1 MITVSTLNNTPAGT
15 AATATTTGNTLGQDE
30 FLTLLVAQL
39 QNQDP
44 LNPTDA
50 TEFTAQL
57 AQYSQLEQLFN
68 LNDAMDG
75 LTAAQ
80 ASSQKVSALSLIGK
94 EVVVEDSHF
103 PFDGA
108 PTRIGYR
115 VDGPATDISL
125 QIRNSAGATVATIK
139 ATETGPGEHFLTWNG
154 LDQNGVPLP
163 DDTYQLAVTAKSAS
177 ADATVTVAPLVRT
190 TVTGVDLS
198 GSEPLVVTRTG
209 EFLVSAI
216 RGVYEGEATTTAATA
231 TAAKETASPTAA
243 TESGTANGDAAA
255 DTAGSAADLGDESVP
270 APTGDEPA
278 AAATTLAGDPAGAI
292 ETVNGTTAK

>member
-1 MITVSTLNNTPAGT
+1 MYTVSALNPA
-15 AATATTTGNTLGQDE
+15 AAGSAASAAKTENTLGQDE

-75 LTAAQ
+75 LSAAQ
-80 ASSQKVSALSLIGK
+80 TSSQKVSALSLINK

-115 VDGPATDISL
+115 VDGPATDIRL
-125 QIRNSAGATVATIK
+125 QIRNSAGATVATLN
-139 ATETGPGEHFLTWNG
+139 AANTAPGEHFLTWNG
-154 LDQNGVPLP
+154 LDQNGAPLP
-163 DDTYQLAVTAKSAS
+163 AGTYQLAVTAKSAS
-177 ADATVTVAPLVRT
+177 ADATVLVAPLVRT
-190 TVTGVDLS
+190 IVTGVDLS

-216 RGVYEGEATTTAATA
+216 RGVYEGEAITTDTAPAADKTAATA
-231 TAAKETASPTAA
+231 DQPADTGTSDAA
-243 TESGTANGDAAA
+243 TIDGLLPADTGEDTAVAAA
-255 DTAGSAADLGDESVP
+255 P
-270 APTGDEPA
+270 Q
-278 AAATTLAGDPAGAI
+278 AGAI
-292 ETVNGTTAK
+292 GTAAD

>member
-1 MITVSTLNNTPAGT
+1 MNTVSALNPAAASA
-15 AATATTTGNTLGQDE
+15 AATAAKTENTLGQDE

-80 ASSQKVSALSLIGK
+80 TSSQKVSALSLINK

-108 PTRIGYR
+108 PIRIGYR

-125 QIRNSAGATVATIK
+125 QIRNSAGATVATLN
-139 ATETGPGEHFLTWNG
+139 ASDTTPGEHFLTWNG
-154 LDQNGVPLP
+154 LDQNGAPLP
-163 DDTYQLAVTAKSAS
+163 ADTYQLAVTAKSAS
-177 ADATVTVAPLVRT
+177 ADATVLVAPLVRT
-190 TVTGVDLS
+190 IVTGVDLS

-216 RGVYEGEATTTAATA
+216 RGVYEGEAAATTADIA
-231 TAAKETASPTAA
+231 P
-243 TESGTANGDAAA
+243 
-255 DTAGSAADLGDESVP
+255 AGE
-270 APTGDEPA
+270 EIEA
-278 AAATTLAGDPAGAI
+278 AAATGDLPADTGAGDAATTDELPPDAAGEDTVAAAAPLTGDQAGAI
-292 ETVNGTTAK
+292 GTATGATAN

>member
-1 MITVSTLNNTPAGT
+1 MNTVSALNPAAASA
-15 AATATTTGNTLGQDE
+15 AATAAKTENTLGQDE

-80 ASSQKVSALSLIGK
+80 TSSQKVSALSLINK

-125 QIRNSAGATVATIK
+125 QIRNSAGATVATLN
-139 ATETGPGEHFLTWNG
+139 ASDTTPGEHFLTWNG
-154 LDQNGVPLP
+154 LDQNGAPLP
-163 DDTYQLAVTAKSAS
+163 ADTYQLAVTAKSAS
-177 ADATVTVAPLVRT
+177 ADATVLVAPLVRT
-190 TVTGVDLS
+190 IVTGVDLS

-216 RGVYEGEATTTAATA
+216 RGVYEGEAAATTADIAPAGEETEAAEATAATGEQPA
-231 TAAKETASPTAA
+231 DTGA
-243 TESGTANGDAAA
+243 GDAATTDELPPDA
-255 DTAGSAADLGDESVP
+255 AGEDTV
-270 APTGDEPA
+270 A
-278 AAATTLAGDPAGAI
+278 AAAPPTNDQADAIGTAAGA
-292 ETVNGTTAK
+292 VAD

>member
-1 MITVSTLNNTPAGT
+1 MNTVSALNPAAASA
-15 AATATTTGNTLGQDE
+15 AATAAKTENTLGQDE

-80 ASSQKVSALSLIGK
+80 TSSQKVSALSLINK

-108 PTRIGYR
+108 PIRIGYR

-125 QIRNSAGATVATIK
+125 QIRNSAGATVATLN
-139 ATETGPGEHFLTWNG
+139 ASDTTPGEHFLTWNG
-154 LDQNGVPLP
+154 LDQNGAPLP
-163 DDTYQLAVTAKSAS
+163 ADTYQLAVTAKSAS
-177 ADATVTVAPLVRT
+177 ADATVLVAPLVRT
-190 TVTGVDLS
+190 IVTGVDLS

-216 RGVYEGEATTTAATA
+216 RGVYEGEAAATTDNIA
-231 TAAKETASPTAA
+231 PAGKET
-243 TESGTANGDAAA
+243 E
-255 DTAGSAADLGDESVP
+255 
-270 APTGDEPA
+270 A
-278 AAATTLAGDPAGAI
+278 AAATGDLPADTGASESLAM
-292 ETVNGTTAK
+292 

>member
-1 MITVSTLNNTPAGT
+1 MNTVSALNPTAAGMAAT
-15 AATATTTGNTLGQDE
+15 AATPENTLGQDE

-75 LTAAQ
+75 LSAAQ
-80 ASSQKVSALSLIGK
+80 TSSQKVSALSLIGK

-115 VDGPATDISL
+115 VDGPATNISL
-125 QIRNSAGATVATIK
+125 QIRNSAGATVATLN
-139 ATETGPGEHFLTWNG
+139 ASDTTPGEHFLTWNG
-154 LDQNGVPLP
+154 LDQNGAPLP
-163 DDTYQLAVTAKSAS
+163 ADTYQLAVTAKSAS
-177 ADATVTVAPLVRT
+177 ADATVLVAPLVRT
-190 TVTGVDLS
+190 IVTGVDLS

-216 RGVYEGEATTTAATA
+216 RGVYEGEAAATTADIAPAGEETEAAEATAATGEQPA
-231 TAAKETASPTAA
+231 DTGA
-243 TESGTANGDAAA
+243 GDAATTDELPPDA
-255 DTAGSAADLGDESVP
+255 AGEDTVAVAAPL
-270 APTGDEPA
+270 TGDQ
-278 AAATTLAGDPAGAI
+278 AGAI
-292 ETVNGTTAK
+292 GTATGATAN

>member
-1 MITVSTLNNTPAGT
+1 
-15 AATATTTGNTLGQDE
+15 
-30 FLTLLVAQL
+30 
-39 QNQDP
+39 
-44 LNPTDA
+44 
-50 TEFTAQL
+50 
-57 AQYSQLEQLFN
+57 
-68 LNDAMDG
+68 MDG

-94 EVVVEDSHF
+94 EVVVEDTHF

-125 QIRNSAGATVATIK
+125 QIRNSAGATVATLN
-139 ATETGPGEHFLTWNG
+139 AGDTTPGEHFLTWNG
-154 LDQNGVPLP
+154 LDQNGAPLP
-163 DDTYQLAVTAKSAS
+163 ADTYQLAVTAKGAS

-216 RGVYEGEATTTAATA
+216 RGVYEGEATTAAATA
-231 TAAKETASPTAA
+231 TAAEETAGPIAA
-243 TESGTANGDAAA
+243 TGSGTADGDALAE
-255 DTAGSAADLGDESVP
+255 TAGGSADLVDEGVP

-278 AAATTLAGDPAGAI
+278 EAATTLAGDLAGAI
-292 ETVNGTTAK
+292 DTGTGTTAN

>member
-1 MITVSTLNNTPAGT
+1 MNTVSALNPAAASA
-15 AATATTTGNTLGQDE
+15 AATAAKTENTLGQDE

-80 ASSQKVSALSLIGK
+80 TSSQKVSALSLINK

-108 PTRIGYR
+108 PIRIGYR

-125 QIRNSAGATVATIK
+125 QIRNSAGATVATLN
-139 ATETGPGEHFLTWNG
+139 ASDTTPGEHFLTWNG
-154 LDQNGVPLP
+154 LDQNGAPLP
-163 DDTYQLAVTAKSAS
+163 ADTYQLAVTAKSAS
-177 ADATVTVAPLVRT
+177 ADATVLVAPLVRT
-190 TVTGVDLS
+190 IVTGVDLS

-216 RGVYEGEATTTAATA
+216 RGVYEGEAAATTADLAPAGAESEEGAATA
-231 TAAKETASPTAA
+231 VTGEQPADTGPSDAA
-243 TESGTANGDAAA
+243 TTEDVLPDAAGE
-255 DTAGSAADLGDESVP
+255 DTV
-270 APTGDEPA
+270 A
-278 AAATTLAGDPAGAI
+278 AAAPPTNDQADAIGTAAGA
-292 ETVNGTTAK
+292 VAD

>member
-1 MITVSTLNNTPAGT
+1 MNTVSALNPTAAGMAAT
-15 AATATTTGNTLGQDE
+15 AATPENTLGQDE

-75 LTAAQ
+75 LSAAQ
-80 ASSQKVSALSLIGK
+80 TSSQKVSALSLINK

-108 PTRIGYR
+108 PIRIGYR

-125 QIRNSAGATVATIK
+125 QIRNSAGATVATLN
-139 ATETGPGEHFLTWNG
+139 ASDTTPGEHFLTWNG
-154 LDQNGVPLP
+154 LDQNGAPLP
-163 DDTYQLAVTAKSAS
+163 ADTYQLAVTAKSAS
-177 ADATVTVAPLVRT
+177 ADATVLVAPLVRT
-190 TVTGVDLS
+190 IVTGVDLS

-216 RGVYEGEATTTAATA
+216 RGVYEGEAAATTADIAPAGEETEAAEATAATGEQPA
-231 TAAKETASPTAA
+231 DTGA
-243 TESGTANGDAAA
+243 GDAATTDELPPDA
-255 DTAGSAADLGDESVP
+255 AGEDTV
-270 APTGDEPA
+270 A
-278 AAATTLAGDPAGAI
+278 AAAPLTGDQAGAI
-292 ETVNGTTAK
+292 GTATGATAN

>member
-1 MITVSTLNNTPAGT
+1 MNTVSALNPAAASA
-15 AATATTTGNTLGQDE
+15 AATAAKTENTLGQDE

-80 ASSQKVSALSLIGK
+80 TSSQKVSALSLIGK
-94 EVVVEDSHF
+94 EVVVEDTHF

-125 QIRNSAGATVATIK
+125 QIRNSAGATVATLP
-139 ATETGPGEHFLTWNG
+139 ASDTTPGEHFLTWNG
-154 LDQNGVPLP
+154 LDQNGAPLP
-163 DDTYQLAVTAKSAS
+163 ADTYQLAVTAKGAS

-216 RGVYEGEATTTAATA
+216 RGVYEGEATAAAATTAAE
-231 TAAKETASPTAA
+231 ETASPIAA
-243 TESGTANGDAAA
+243 TESGTAAGDAAA
-255 DTAGSAADLGDESVP
+255 ETAGGSADLVDEGVP

-278 AAATTLAGDPAGAI
+278 EAATPLAGDPAGAI
-292 ETVNGTTAK
+292 DTVTGTTAN

>member
-1 MITVSTLNNTPAGT
+1 MNTVSALNPTAAGMAAT
-15 AATATTTGNTLGQDE
+15 AATPENTLGQDE

-75 LTAAQ
+75 LSAAQ
-80 ASSQKVSALSLIGK
+80 TSSQKVSALSLINK
-94 EVVVEDSHF
+94 EVVVEDTHF

-125 QIRNSAGATVATIK
+125 QIRNSAGATVATLN
-139 ATETGPGEHFLTWNG
+139 ASDTTPGEHFLTWNG
-154 LDQNGVPLP
+154 LDQNGAPLP
-163 DDTYQLAVTAKSAS
+163 ADTYQLAVTAKSAS
-177 ADATVTVAPLVRT
+177 ADATVLVAPLVRT
-190 TVTGVDLS
+190 IVTGVDLS

-216 RGVYEGEATTTAATA
+216 RGVYEGEAAATTADIAPAGEETEAAEATAATGEQPA
-231 TAAKETASPTAA
+231 DTGA
-243 TESGTANGDAAA
+243 GDAATTDELPPDA
-255 DTAGSAADLGDESVP
+255 AGEDTV
-270 APTGDEPA
+270 A
-278 AAATTLAGDPAGAI
+278 AAAPLTGDQAGAI
-292 ETVNGTTAK
+292 GTATGATAN

>member
-1 MITVSTLNNTPAGT
+1 MNTVSALNPTAAGMAAT
-15 AATATTTGNTLGQDE
+15 AATPENTLGQDE

-75 LTAAQ
+75 LSAAQ
-80 ASSQKVSALSLIGK
+80 TSSQKVSALSLINK

-108 PTRIGYR
+108 PIRIGYR

-125 QIRNSAGATVATIK
+125 QIRNSAGATVATLN
-139 ATETGPGEHFLTWNG
+139 ASDTTSGEHFLTWNG
-154 LDQNGVPLP
+154 LDQNGAPLP
-163 DDTYQLAVTAKSAS
+163 ADTYQLAVTAKSAS
-177 ADATVTVAPLVRT
+177 ADATVLVAPLVRT
-190 TVTGVDLS
+190 IVTGVDLS

-216 RGVYEGEATTTAATA
+216 RGVYEGEAAATTADIAPAGEETEAAEATAATGEQPA
-231 TAAKETASPTAA
+231 DTGA
-243 TESGTANGDAAA
+243 GDAATTDELPPDA
-255 DTAGSAADLGDESVP
+255 AGEDTV
-270 APTGDEPA
+270 A
-278 AAATTLAGDPAGAI
+278 AAAPLTGDQAGAI
-292 ETVNGTTAK
+292 GTATGATAN

>member
-1 MITVSTLNNTPAGT
+1 MITVSALNNTAAGT
-15 AATATTTGNTLGQDE
+15 AATAAKTDNTLGQDQ

-80 ASSQKVSALSLIGK
+80 TSSQKVSALSLIGK
-94 EVVVEDSHF
+94 EVVVEDTHF

-125 QIRNSAGATVATIK
+125 QIRNSAGATVATLN
-139 ATETGPGEHFLTWNG
+139 AGDTTPGEHFLTWNG

-163 DDTYQLAVTAKSAS
+163 ADTYQLAVTAKSAG
-177 ADATVTVAPLVRT
+177 ADGTVTVAPLVRT
-190 TVTGVDLS
+190 IVTGVDLS

-216 RGVYEGEATTTAATA
+216 RGVYEGEATTAATTTAAE
-231 TAAKETASPTAA
+231 ETASPIAA
-243 TESGTANGDAAA
+243 TESGTADGDAAA
-255 DTAGSAADLGDESVP
+255 ETAGGSADLVDEGVP
-270 APTGDEPA
+270 APTVDEPA
-278 AAATTLAGDPAGAI
+278 EAATPLAGDVAGAND
-292 ETVNGTTAK
+292 TVTGTTAN

>member
-1 MITVSTLNNTPAGT
+1 MNTVSALNPTAAGMAAT
-15 AATATTTGNTLGQDE
+15 AATPENTLGQDE

-75 LTAAQ
+75 LSAAQ
-80 ASSQKVSALSLIGK
+80 TSSQKVSALSLINK
-94 EVVVEDSHF
+94 EVVVEDTHF

-125 QIRNSAGATVATIK
+125 QIRNSAGATVATLN
-139 ATETGPGEHFLTWNG
+139 ASDTTPGEHFLTWNG
-154 LDQNGVPLP
+154 LDQNGAPLP
-163 DDTYQLAVTAKSAS
+163 ADTYQLAVTAKSAS
-177 ADATVTVAPLVRT
+177 ADATVLVAPLVRT
-190 TVTGVDLS
+190 IVTGVDLS

-216 RGVYEGEATTTAATA
+216 RGVYEGEAAATTADIAPAGEETEATAATGEQPA
-231 TAAKETASPTAA
+231 DTGA
-243 TESGTANGDAAA
+243 GDAATTDELPPDA
-255 DTAGSAADLGDESVP
+255 AGEDTV
-270 APTGDEPA
+270 A
-278 AAATTLAGDPAGAI
+278 AAAPLTGDQAGA
-292 ETVNGTTAK
+292 TGATAN

>member
-1 MITVSTLNNTPAGT
+1 MNTVSALNPTAAGMAAT
-15 AATATTTGNTLGQDE
+15 AATPENTLGQDE

-80 ASSQKVSALSLIGK
+80 TSSQKVSALSLINK

-115 VDGPATDISL
+115 VDGPATNISL
-125 QIRNSAGATVATIK
+125 QIRNSAGATVATLN
-139 ATETGPGEHFLTWNG
+139 AGDTTPGEHFLTWNG
-154 LDQNGVPLP
+154 LDQNGAPLP
-163 DDTYQLAVTAKSAS
+163 ADTYQLAVTAKSAS
-177 ADATVTVAPLVRT
+177 ADATVLVAPLVRT
-190 TVTGVDLS
+190 IVTGVDLS

-216 RGVYEGEATTTAATA
+216 RGVYEGEAAATTADIAPAGEETEAAEATAATGEQPA
-231 TAAKETASPTAA
+231 DTGA
-243 TESGTANGDAAA
+243 GDAATTDELPPDA
-255 DTAGSAADLGDESVP
+255 AGEDTV
-270 APTGDEPA
+270 A
-278 AAATTLAGDPAGAI
+278 AAAPLTGDQAGAI
-292 ETVNGTTAK
+292 GTATGATAN

>member
-1 MITVSTLNNTPAGT
+1 MNTVSALNPTAAGMAAT
-15 AATATTTGNTLGQDE
+15 AATPENTLGQDE

-80 ASSQKVSALSLIGK
+80 TSSQKVSALSLINK

-108 PTRIGYR
+108 PIRIGYR

-125 QIRNSAGATVATIK
+125 QIRNSAGATVATLN
-139 ATETGPGEHFLTWNG
+139 ASDTTPGEHFLTWNG
-154 LDQNGVPLP
+154 LDQNGAPLP
-163 DDTYQLAVTAKSAS
+163 ADTYQLAVTAKSAS
-177 ADATVTVAPLVRT
+177 ADATVLVAPLVRT
-190 TVTGVDLS
+190 IVTGVDLS

-216 RGVYEGEATTTAATA
+216 RGVYEGEAAATTADIAPAGEETEAAEATAATGEQPA
-231 TAAKETASPTAA
+231 DTGA
-243 TESGTANGDAAA
+243 GDAATTDELPPDA
-255 DTAGSAADLGDESVP
+255 AGEDTV
-270 APTGDEPA
+270 A
-278 AAATTLAGDPAGAI
+278 AAAPLTGDQAGA
-292 ETVNGTTAK
+292 TGATAN

>member
-1 MITVSTLNNTPAGT
+1 MNTVSALNPAAASA
-15 AATATTTGNTLGQDE
+15 AATAAKTENTLGQDE

-80 ASSQKVSALSLIGK
+80 TSSQKVSALSLIGK
-94 EVVVEDSHF
+94 EVVVEDTHF

-125 QIRNSAGATVATIK
+125 QIRNSAGATVATLN
-139 ATETGPGEHFLTWNG
+139 AGDTTPGEHFLTWNG
-154 LDQNGVPLP
+154 LDQNGAPLP
-163 DDTYQLAVTAKSAS
+163 ADTYQLAVTAKGAS

-216 RGVYEGEATTTAATA
+216 RGVYEGEATTAATA
-231 TAAKETASPTAA
+231 TAAEETASPIAA
-243 TESGTANGDAAA
+243 TVSGTADGDALAE
-255 DTAGSAADLGDESVP
+255 TAGDSADLVDEGVP

-278 AAATTLAGDPAGAI
+278 EAATTLAGDLAGAI
-292 ETVNGTTAK
+292 DTGTGTTAN

>member
-1 MITVSTLNNTPAGT
+1 
-15 AATATTTGNTLGQDE
+15 
-30 FLTLLVAQL
+30 
-39 QNQDP
+39 
-44 LNPTDA
+44 
-50 TEFTAQL
+50 
-57 AQYSQLEQLFN
+57 
-68 LNDAMDG
+68 MDG

-80 ASSQKVSALSLIGK
+80 TSSQKVSALSLIGK
-94 EVVVEDSHF
+94 EVVVEDTHF

-125 QIRNSAGATVATIK
+125 QIRNSAGATVATLN
-139 ATETGPGEHFLTWNG
+139 AGDTTPGEHFLTWNG
-154 LDQNGVPLP
+154 LDQNGAPLP
-163 DDTYQLAVTAKSAS
+163 ADTYQLAVTAKGAS

-216 RGVYEGEATTTAATA
+216 RGVYEGEATAAAATTAAE
-231 TAAKETASPTAA
+231 ETASPIAA
-243 TESGTANGDAAA
+243 TESGTAAGDAAA
-255 DTAGSAADLGDESVP
+255 ETAGGSADLVDEGVP

-278 AAATTLAGDPAGAI
+278 EAATTLAGDLAGAI
-292 ETVNGTTAK
+292 DTVTGTTAN

>member
-1 MITVSTLNNTPAGT
+1 MKTVVALNPTAAGMAAT
-15 AATATTTGNTLGQDE
+15 AATPENTLGQDE

-75 LTAAQ
+75 LSAAQ
-80 ASSQKVSALSLIGK
+80 TSSQKVSALSLINK
-94 EVVVEDSHF
+94 EVVVEDTHF

-125 QIRNSAGATVATIK
+125 QIRNSAGATVATLN
-139 ATETGPGEHFLTWNG
+139 ASDTTPGEHFLTWNG
-154 LDQNGVPLP
+154 LDQNGAPLP
-163 DDTYQLAVTAKSAS
+163 ADTYQLAVTAKSAS
-177 ADATVTVAPLVRT
+177 ADATVLVAPLVRT
-190 TVTGVDLS
+190 IVTGVDLS

-216 RGVYEGEATTTAATA
+216 RGVYEGEAAATTADIAPAGEETEAAEATAATGEQPA
-231 TAAKETASPTAA
+231 DTGA
-243 TESGTANGDAAA
+243 GDAATTDELPPDA
-255 DTAGSAADLGDESVP
+255 AGEDTV
-270 APTGDEPA
+270 A
-278 AAATTLAGDPAGAI
+278 AAAPLTGDQAGAI
-292 ETVNGTTAK
+292 GTATGATAN

>member
-1 MITVSTLNNTPAGT
+1 MNTVSALNPTAAGMAAT
-15 AATATTTGNTLGQDE
+15 AATPENTLGQDE

-75 LTAAQ
+75 LSAAQ
-80 ASSQKVSALSLIGK
+80 TSSQKVSALSLIGK
-94 EVVVEDSHF
+94 EVVVEDTHF

-115 VDGPATDISL
+115 VDGPATNISL
-125 QIRNSAGATVATIK
+125 QIRNSAGATVATLN
-139 ATETGPGEHFLTWNG
+139 ASDTTPGEHFLTWNG
-154 LDQNGVPLP
+154 LDQNGAPLP
-163 DDTYQLAVTAKSAS
+163 ADTYQLAVTAKSAS
-177 ADATVTVAPLVRT
+177 ADATVLVAPLVRT
-190 TVTGVDLS
+190 IVTGVDLS

-216 RGVYEGEATTTAATA
+216 RGVYEGEAAATTADIAPAGEETEAAEATAATGEQPA
-231 TAAKETASPTAA
+231 DTGA
-243 TESGTANGDAAA
+243 GDAATTDELPPDA
-255 DTAGSAADLGDESVP
+255 AGEDTV
-270 APTGDEPA
+270 A
-278 AAATTLAGDPAGAI
+278 AAAPLTGDQAGAI
-292 ETVNGTTAK
+292 GTATGATAN

>member
-1 MITVSTLNNTPAGT
+1 MNTVSALNPTAAGMAAT
-15 AATATTTGNTLGQDE
+15 AATPENTLGQDE

-80 ASSQKVSALSLIGK
+80 TSSQKVSALSLINK

-108 PTRIGYR
+108 PIRIGSR
-115 VDGPATDISL
+115 GDGPAPDISL
-125 QIRNSAGATVATIK
+125 QIRYSAGATVATLN
-139 ATETGPGEHFLTWNG
+139 ASDTTPGEHFLTWNG
-154 LDQNGVPLP
+154 LDQNGAPLP
-163 DDTYQLAVTAKSAS
+163 ADTYQLAVTAKSAS
-177 ADATVTVAPLVRT
+177 ADATVLVAPLVRT
-190 TVTGVDLS
+190 IVTGVDLS

-216 RGVYEGEATTTAATA
+216 RGVYEGEAAATTADIAPAGEETEAAEATAATGEQPA
-231 TAAKETASPTAA
+231 DTGA
-243 TESGTANGDAAA
+243 GDAATTDELPPDA
-255 DTAGSAADLGDESVP
+255 AGEDTV
-270 APTGDEPA
+270 A
-278 AAATTLAGDPAGAI
+278 AAAPLTGDQAGAI
-292 ETVNGTTAK
+292 GTATGATAN

>member
-1 MITVSTLNNTPAGT
+1 MNTVSALNPAAASA
-15 AATATTTGNTLGQDE
+15 AATAAKTENTLGQDE

-80 ASSQKVSALSLIGK
+80 TSSQKVSALSLINK

-108 PTRIGYR
+108 PIRIGYR

-125 QIRNSAGATVATIK
+125 QIRNSAGATVATLN
-139 ATETGPGEHFLTWNG
+139 ASDTTPGEHFLTWNG
-154 LDQNGVPLP
+154 LDQNGAPLP
-163 DDTYQLAVTAKSAS
+163 ADTYQLAVTAKSAS
-177 ADATVTVAPLVRT
+177 ADATVLVAPLVRT
-190 TVTGVDLS
+190 IVTGVDLS

-216 RGVYEGEATTTAATA
+216 RGVYEGEAAATTADIAPAGEETEAAEATAATGEQPA
-231 TAAKETASPTAA
+231 DTGA
-243 TESGTANGDAAA
+243 GDAATTDELPPDA
-255 DTAGSAADLGDESVP
+255 AGEDTV
-270 APTGDEPA
+270 A
-278 AAATTLAGDPAGAI
+278 AAAPLTGDQAGAI
-292 ETVNGTTAK
+292 GTATGATAN

>member
-1 MITVSTLNNTPAGT
+1 MNTVSALNPTAAGMAAT
-15 AATATTTGNTLGQDE
+15 AATPENTLGQDE

-80 ASSQKVSALSLIGK
+80 TSSQKVSALSLINK

-108 PTRIGYR
+108 PIRIGYR

-125 QIRNSAGATVATIK
+125 QIRNSAGATVATLN
-139 ATETGPGEHFLTWNG
+139 ASDTTPGEHFLTWNG
-154 LDQNGVPLP
+154 LDQNGAPLP
-163 DDTYQLAVTAKSAS
+163 ADTYQLAVTAKSAS
-177 ADATVTVAPLVRT
+177 ADATVLVAPLVRT
-190 TVTGVDLS
+190 IVTGVDLS

-216 RGVYEGEATTTAATA
+216 RGVYEGEAAATTADIAPAGEETEAAEATAATGEQPA
-231 TAAKETASPTAA
+231 DTGA
-243 TESGTANGDAAA
+243 GDAATTDELPPDA
-255 DTAGSAADLGDESVP
+255 AGEDTV
-270 APTGDEPA
+270 A
-278 AAATTLAGDPAGAI
+278 AAAPLTNDQAGAI
-292 ETVNGTTAK
+292 GTATGATAN

>member
-1 MITVSTLNNTPAGT
+1 MNTVSALNPAAASA
-15 AATATTTGNTLGQDE
+15 AATAAKTENTLGQDE

-75 LTAAQ
+75 LSAAQ
-80 ASSQKVSALSLIGK
+80 TSSQKVSALSLINK
-94 EVVVEDSHF
+94 EVVVEDTHF

-125 QIRNSAGATVATIK
+125 QIRNSAGATVATLN
-139 ATETGPGEHFLTWNG
+139 ASDTTPGEHFLTWNG
-154 LDQNGVPLP
+154 LDQNGAPLP
-163 DDTYQLAVTAKSAS
+163 ADTYQLAVTAKSAS
-177 ADATVTVAPLVRT
+177 ADATVLVAPLVRT
-190 TVTGVDLS
+190 IVTGVDLS

-216 RGVYEGEATTTAATA
+216 RGVYEGEAAATTADIAPAGEETEAAEATAATGEQPA
-231 TAAKETASPTAA
+231 DTGA
-243 TESGTANGDAAA
+243 GDAATTDELPPDA
-255 DTAGSAADLGDESVP
+255 AGEDTVAVAAPL
-270 APTGDEPA
+270 TGDQ
-278 AAATTLAGDPAGAI
+278 AGAI
-292 ETVNGTTAK
+292 GTATGATAN

>member
-1 MITVSTLNNTPAGT
+1 MNTVSALNPAAASA
-15 AATATTTGNTLGQDE
+15 AATAAKTENTLGQDE

-80 ASSQKVSALSLIGK
+80 TSSQKVSALSLIGK
-94 EVVVEDSHF
+94 EVVVEDTHF

-125 QIRNSAGATVATIK
+125 QIRNSAGATVATLN
-139 ATETGPGEHFLTWNG
+139 ASDTTPGEHFLTWNG
-154 LDQNGVPLP
+154 LDQNGAPLP
-163 DDTYQLAVTAKSAS
+163 ADTYQLAVTAKSAS
-177 ADATVTVAPLVRT
+177 ADATVLVAPLVRT
-190 TVTGVDLS
+190 IVTGVDLS

-216 RGVYEGEATTTAATA
+216 RGVYEGEAAATTADIAPAGEETEAAEATAATGEQPA
-231 TAAKETASPTAA
+231 DTGA
-243 TESGTANGDAAA
+243 GDAATTDELPPDA
-255 DTAGSAADLGDESVP
+255 AGEDTV
-270 APTGDEPA
+270 A
-278 AAATTLAGDPAGAI
+278 AAAPLTGDQAGAI
-292 ETVNGTTAK
+292 GTATGATAN

>member
-1 MITVSTLNNTPAGT
+1 MNTVSALNPTAASA
-15 AATATTTGNTLGQDE
+15 AATAAKTENTLGQDE

-75 LTAAQ
+75 LSAAQ
-80 ASSQKVSALSLIGK
+80 TSSQKVSALSLINK
-94 EVVVEDSHF
+94 EVVVEDTHF

-125 QIRNSAGATVATIK
+125 QIRNSAGATVATLN
-139 ATETGPGEHFLTWNG
+139 ASDTTPGEHFLTWNG
-154 LDQNGVPLP
+154 LDQNGAPLP
-163 DDTYQLAVTAKSAS
+163 ADTYQLAVTAKSAS
-177 ADATVTVAPLVRT
+177 ADATVLVAPLVRT
-190 TVTGVDLS
+190 IVTGVDLS

-216 RGVYEGEATTTAATA
+216 RGVYEGEAAATTADIAPAGEETEAAEATAATGEQPA
-231 TAAKETASPTAA
+231 DTGA
-243 TESGTANGDAAA
+243 GDAATTDELPPDA
-255 DTAGSAADLGDESVP
+255 AGEDTV
-270 APTGDEPA
+270 A
-278 AAATTLAGDPAGAI
+278 AAAPLTGDQAGAI
-292 ETVNGTTAK
+292 GTATGATAN

>member
-1 MITVSTLNNTPAGT
+1 MNTVSALNPAAASA
-15 AATATTTGNTLGQDE
+15 AATAAKTENTLGQDE

-80 ASSQKVSALSLIGK
+80 TSSQKVSALSLIGK
-94 EVVVEDSHF
+94 EVVVEDTHF

-125 QIRNSAGATVATIK
+125 QIRNSAGATVATLN
-139 ATETGPGEHFLTWNG
+139 AGDTTPGEHFLTWNG
-154 LDQNGVPLP
+154 LDQNGAPLP
-163 DDTYQLAVTAKSAS
+163 ADTYQLAVTAKGAS

-216 RGVYEGEATTTAATA
+216 RGVYEGEATAAAATTAAE
-231 TAAKETASPTAA
+231 ETASPIAA
-243 TESGTANGDAAA
+243 TESGTAAGDAAA
-255 DTAGSAADLGDESVP
+255 ETAGGSADLVDEGVP

-278 AAATTLAGDPAGAI
+278 EAATTLAGNPAGAI
-292 ETVNGTTAK
+292 DTVTGTTAN

>member
-1 MITVSTLNNTPAGT
+1 MNTVSALNPAAASA
-15 AATATTTGNTLGQDE
+15 AATAAKTENTLGQDE

-80 ASSQKVSALSLIGK
+80 TSSQKVSALSLINK
-94 EVVVEDSHF
+94 EVVVEDTHF

-108 PTRIGYR
+108 PIRIGYR

-125 QIRNSAGATVATIK
+125 QIRNSAGATVATLN
-139 ATETGPGEHFLTWNG
+139 ASDTTPGEHFLTWNG
-154 LDQNGVPLP
+154 LDQNGAPLP
-163 DDTYQLAVTAKSAS
+163 ADTYQLAVTAKSAS
-177 ADATVTVAPLVRT
+177 ADATVLVAPLVRT
-190 TVTGVDLS
+190 IVTGVDLS

-216 RGVYEGEATTTAATA
+216 RGVYEGEAAATTADIAPAGEETEAAEATAATGEQPA
-231 TAAKETASPTAA
+231 DTGA
-243 TESGTANGDAAA
+243 GDAATTDELPPDA
-255 DTAGSAADLGDESVP
+255 AGEDTV
-270 APTGDEPA
+270 A
-278 AAATTLAGDPAGAI
+278 AAAPLTGDQAGAI
-292 ETVNGTTAK
+292 GTATGATAN

>member
-1 MITVSTLNNTPAGT
+1 MNTVSALNPTAAGMAAT
-15 AATATTTGNTLGQDE
+15 AATPENTLGQDE

-80 ASSQKVSALSLIGK
+80 TSSQKVSALSLINK

-108 PTRIGYR
+108 PIRIGYR

-125 QIRNSAGATVATIK
+125 QIRNSAGATVATLN
-139 ATETGPGEHFLTWNG
+139 ASDTTPGEHFLTWNG
-154 LDQNGVPLP
+154 LDQNGAPLP
-163 DDTYQLAVTAKSAS
+163 ADTYQLAVTAKSAS
-177 ADATVTVAPLVRT
+177 ADATVLVAPLVRT
-190 TVTGVDLS
+190 IVTGVDLS

-216 RGVYEGEATTTAATA
+216 RGVYEGEAAATTADIAPAGEETEAAEATAATGEQPA
-231 TAAKETASPTAA
+231 DTGA
-243 TESGTANGDAAA
+243 GDAATTDELPPDA
-255 DTAGSAADLGDESVP
+255 AGEDTV
-270 APTGDEPA
+270 A
-278 AAATTLAGDPAGAI
+278 AAAPLTGDQAGAI
-292 ETVNGTTAK
+292 GTATGATAN

>member
-1 MITVSTLNNTPAGT
+1 MNTVSALNPTAAGMAAT
-15 AATATTTGNTLGQDE
+15 AATPENTLGQDE

-75 LTAAQ
+75 LSAAQ
-80 ASSQKVSALSLIGK
+80 TSSQKVSALSLIGK

-125 QIRNSAGATVATIK
+125 QIRNSAGATVATLN
-139 ATETGPGEHFLTWNG
+139 ASDTTPGEHFLTWNG
-154 LDQNGVPLP
+154 LDQNGAPLP
-163 DDTYQLAVTAKSAS
+163 ADTYQLAVTAKSAS
-177 ADATVTVAPLVRT
+177 ADATVLVAPLVRT
-190 TVTGVDLS
+190 IVTGVDLS

-216 RGVYEGEATTTAATA
+216 RGVYEGEAAATTADIAPAGEETEAAEATAATGEQPA
-231 TAAKETASPTAA
+231 DTGA
-243 TESGTANGDAAA
+243 GDAATTDELPPDA
-255 DTAGSAADLGDESVP
+255 AGEDTVAVAAPL
-270 APTGDEPA
+270 TGDQ
-278 AAATTLAGDPAGAI
+278 AGAI
-292 ETVNGTTAK
+292 GTATGATAN

>member
-1 MITVSTLNNTPAGT
+1 MNTVSALNPAASA
-15 AATATTTGNTLGQDE
+15 AATAAKTENTLGQDE

-75 LTAAQ
+75 LSAAQ
-80 ASSQKVSALSLIGK
+80 TSSQKVSALSLINK

-125 QIRNSAGATVATIK
+125 QIRNSAGATVATLN
-139 ATETGPGEHFLTWNG
+139 ASDTTPGEHFLTWNG
-154 LDQNGVPLP
+154 LDQNGAPLP
-163 DDTYQLAVTAKSAS
+163 ADTYQLAVTAKSAS
-177 ADATVTVAPLVRT
+177 ADATVLVAPLVRT
-190 TVTGVDLS
+190 IVTGVDLS

-216 RGVYEGEATTTAATA
+216 RGVYEGEAAATTADIAPAGEETEAAEATAATGEQPA
-231 TAAKETASPTAA
+231 DTGA
-243 TESGTANGDAAA
+243 GDAATTDELPPDA
-255 DTAGSAADLGDESVP
+255 AGEDTVAVAAPL
-270 APTGDEPA
+270 TGDQ
-278 AAATTLAGDPAGAI
+278 AGAI
-292 ETVNGTTAK
+292 GTATGATAN

>member
-1 MITVSTLNNTPAGT
+1 MITVSALNNTAAGT
-15 AATATTTGNTLGQDE
+15 AATAAKTDNTLGQDQ

-80 ASSQKVSALSLIGK
+80 TSSQKVSALSLIGK
-94 EVVVEDSHF
+94 EVVVEDTHF

-125 QIRNSAGATVATIK
+125 QIRNSAGATVATLN
-139 ATETGPGEHFLTWNG
+139 AGDTTPGEHFLTWNG

-163 DDTYQLAVTAKSAS
+163 ADTYQLAVTAKSAS
-177 ADATVTVAPLVRT
+177 ADGTVTVAPLVRT
-190 TVTGVDLS
+190 IVTGVDLS

-216 RGVYEGEATTTAATA
+216 RGVYEGEATATAATA
-231 TAAKETASPTAA
+231 AEEIAGPLAA
-243 TESGTANGDAAA
+243 TGSGTADGDAAA
-255 DTAGSAADLGDESVP
+255 ETAGGTADLADEGVP

-278 AAATTLAGDPAGAI
+278 EAATTLAGDLAGAI
-292 ETVNGTTAK
+292 DTGTGTTAN

>member
-1 MITVSTLNNTPAGT
+1 MITVSALNNTAAGT
-15 AATATTTGNTLGQDE
+15 AATAAKTDNTLGQDQ

-80 ASSQKVSALSLIGK
+80 TSSQKVSALSLIGK
-94 EVVVEDSHF
+94 EVVVEDTHF

-125 QIRNSAGATVATIK
+125 QIRNSAGATVATLN
-139 ATETGPGEHFLTWNG
+139 AGDTTPGEHFLTWNG
-154 LDQNGVPLP
+154 LDQNGAPLP
-163 DDTYQLAVTAKSAS
+163 ADTYQLAVTAKGAS
-177 ADATVTVAPLVRT
+177 ADATEASTKASMLHNS
-190 TVTGVDLS
+190 TGRRPKRS
-198 GSEPLVVTRTG
+198 
-209 EFLVSAI
+209 
-216 RGVYEGEATTTAATA
+216 
-231 TAAKETASPTAA
+231 
-243 TESGTANGDAAA
+243 ESGPRISWPAPKPSRYTDSVSCAPALSVCSARA
-255 DTAGSAADLGDESVP
+255 MAGSAGR
-270 APTGDEPA
+270 
-278 AAATTLAGDPAGAI
+278 
-292 ETVNGTTAK
+292 

>member
-1 MITVSTLNNTPAGT
+1 MITVSALNNTAATP
-15 AATATTTGNTLGQDE
+15 AATAAKTDNTLGQDQ

-80 ASSQKVSALSLIGK
+80 TSSQKVSALSQIGK

-125 QIRNSAGATVATIK
+125 QIRNSAGATVATLN
-139 ATETGPGEHFLTWNG
+139 AGDTTPGEHFLTWNG
-154 LDQNGVPLP
+154 LDQNGAPLP
-163 DDTYQLAVTAKSAS
+163 ADTYQLAVTAKGAS

-216 RGVYEGEATTTAATA
+216 RGVYEGEATTAATA
-231 TAAKETASPTAA
+231 TAAEETAGPLAA
-243 TESGTANGDAAA
+243 TGSGTAAGDAAA
-255 DTAGSAADLGDESVP
+255 ETAGGSADLVDEGVP

-278 AAATTLAGDPAGAI
+278 EAATTLAGDLAGAI
-292 ETVNGTTAK
+292 DTGTGTTAN

>member
-1 MITVSTLNNTPAGT
+1 MNTISALNNT
-15 AATATTTGNTLGQDE
+15 AASTTATSTKTENTLGQDE

-75 LTAAQ
+75 LAAAQ

-103 PFDGA
+103 SYDGA
-108 PTRIGYR
+108 PTQIGYR
-115 VDGPATDISL
+115 VDGPATNITL
-125 QIRNSAGATVATIK
+125 QIRNSTGATVATLQ
-139 ATETGPGEHFLTWNG
+139 ASDTSPGEHFLTWNG
-154 LDQNGVPLP
+154 LDQNGRALP
-163 DDTYQLAVTAKSAS
+163 AGTYLLATAAQSAS
-177 ADATVTVAPLVRT
+177 AEATVMVAPLVRT

-198 GSEPLVVTRTG
+198 GSEPLIVTRTG
-209 EFLVSAI
+209 EFLVSGI
-216 RGVYEGEATTTAATA
+216 RGVYEKELATTATTTDARTTGRDEMTDATVSGTVPADETFPTTSKDADADATTTVADELADIIGAAT
-231 TAAKETASPTAA
+231 
-243 TESGTANGDAAA
+243 
-255 DTAGSAADLGDESVP
+255 
-270 APTGDEPA
+270 
-278 AAATTLAGDPAGAI
+278 
-292 ETVNGTTAK
+292 

>member
-1 MITVSTLNNTPAGT
+1 MITVSALNNTAAGT
-15 AATATTTGNTLGQDE
+15 AATAAKTENTLGQDQ

-80 ASSQKVSALSLIGK
+80 TSSQKVSALSLIGK
-94 EVVVEDSHF
+94 EVVVEDTHF

-125 QIRNSAGATVATIK
+125 QIRNSAGATVATLN
-139 ATETGPGEHFLTWNG
+139 AGDTTPGEHFLTWNG
-154 LDQNGVPLP
+154 LDQNGAPLP
-163 DDTYQLAVTAKSAS
+163 ADTYQLAVTAKGAS

-216 RGVYEGEATTTAATA
+216 RGVYEGEATAAAATTAAE
-231 TAAKETASPTAA
+231 ETASPIAA
-243 TESGTANGDAAA
+243 TESGTAAGDAAA
-255 DTAGSAADLGDESVP
+255 ETAGGAADLVDEGVP
-270 APTGDEPA
+270 TPTGDEPA
-278 AAATTLAGDPAGAI
+278 EAATTLAGDLAGAI
-292 ETVNGTTAK
+292 DTGTGTTAN

>member
-1 MITVSTLNNTPAGT
+1 MNTVSALNPAAASA
-15 AATATTTGNTLGQDE
+15 AATAAKTENTLGQDE

-80 ASSQKVSALSLIGK
+80 TSSQKVSALSLINK

-108 PTRIGYR
+108 PIRIGYR

-125 QIRNSAGATVATIK
+125 QIRNSAGATVATLN
-139 ATETGPGEHFLTWNG
+139 AGDTTPGEHFLTWNG
-154 LDQNGVPLP
+154 LDQNGAPLP
-163 DDTYQLAVTAKSAS
+163 ADTYQLAVTAKSAS
-177 ADATVTVAPLVRT
+177 ADATVLVAPLVRT
-190 TVTGVDLS
+190 IVTGVDLS

-216 RGVYEGEATTTAATA
+216 RGVYEGEAAATTADIAPAGEETEAAEATAATGEQPA
-231 TAAKETASPTAA
+231 DTGA
-243 TESGTANGDAAA
+243 GDAATTDELPPDA
-255 DTAGSAADLGDESVP
+255 AGEDTV
-270 APTGDEPA
+270 A
-278 AAATTLAGDPAGAI
+278 AAAPLTGDQAGAI
-292 ETVNGTTAK
+292 GTATGATAN

>member
-1 MITVSTLNNTPAGT
+1 MNTVSALNPTAAGMAAT
-15 AATATTTGNTLGQDE
+15 AATPENTLGQDE

-80 ASSQKVSALSLIGK
+80 TSSQKVSALSLINK

-115 VDGPATDISL
+115 VDGPATNISL
-125 QIRNSAGATVATIK
+125 QIRNSAGATVATLN
-139 ATETGPGEHFLTWNG
+139 ASDTTPGEHFLTWNG
-154 LDQNGVPLP
+154 LDQNGAPLP
-163 DDTYQLAVTAKSAS
+163 ADTYQLAVTAKSAS
-177 ADATVTVAPLVRT
+177 ADATVLVAPLVRT
-190 TVTGVDLS
+190 IVTGVDLS

-216 RGVYEGEATTTAATA
+216 RGVYEGEAAATTADIAPAGEETEAAEATAATGEQPA
-231 TAAKETASPTAA
+231 DTGA
-243 TESGTANGDAAA
+243 GDAATTDELPPDA
-255 DTAGSAADLGDESVP
+255 AGEDTVAVAAPL
-270 APTGDEPA
+270 TGDQ
-278 AAATTLAGDPAGAI
+278 AGAI
-292 ETVNGTTAK
+292 GTATGATAN

>member
-1 MITVSTLNNTPAGT
+1 MNTVSALNPTAAGMAAT
-15 AATATTTGNTLGQDE
+15 AATPENTLGQDE

-75 LTAAQ
+75 LSAAQ
-80 ASSQKVSALSLIGK
+80 TSSQKVSALSLIGK
-94 EVVVEDSHF
+94 EVVVEDTHF

-115 VDGPATDISL
+115 VDGPATNISL
-125 QIRNSAGATVATIK
+125 QIRNSAGATVATLN
-139 ATETGPGEHFLTWNG
+139 AGDTTPGEHFLTWNG
-154 LDQNGVPLP
+154 LDQNGAPLP
-163 DDTYQLAVTAKSAS
+163 ADTYQLAVTAKSAS
-177 ADATVTVAPLVRT
+177 ADATVLVAPLVRT
-190 TVTGVDLS
+190 IVTGVDLS

-216 RGVYEGEATTTAATA
+216 RGVYEGEAAATTADIA
-231 TAAKETASPTAA
+231 P
-243 TESGTANGDAAA
+243 
-255 DTAGSAADLGDESVP
+255 AGE
-270 APTGDEPA
+270 EIEA
-278 AAATTLAGDPAGAI
+278 AAATGDLPADTGAGDAATTDELPPDAAGEDTVAAAAPLTGDQAGAI
-292 ETVNGTTAK
+292 GTATGATAN